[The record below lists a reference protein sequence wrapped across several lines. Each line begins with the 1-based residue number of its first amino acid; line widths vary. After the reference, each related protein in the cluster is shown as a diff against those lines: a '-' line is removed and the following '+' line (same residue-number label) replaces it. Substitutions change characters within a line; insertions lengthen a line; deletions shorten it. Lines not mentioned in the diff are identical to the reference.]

1 MRTLREE
8 GQCFKR
14 WIFNCGD
21 SGPSSSVKQGQEV
34 SLAGMKL
41 GGSARGPLIDEFLM
55 NIMGMGFK
63 EVFPTEFENFMGQFS
78 SCGPAQQK
86 LEKTN
91 IGKVKAHARVQG
103 SPLLEEF

>member
-41 GGSARGPLIDEFLM
+41 GRSALGPLIDEEFLM
-55 NIMGMGFK
+55 NVVGMSPK
-63 EVFPTEFENFMGQFS
+63 EVFSNNQ
-78 SCGPAQQK
+78 PARQK
-86 LEKTN
+86 LAMMN
-91 IGKVKAHARVQG
+91 IGKIMTYALV
-103 SPLLEEF
+103 